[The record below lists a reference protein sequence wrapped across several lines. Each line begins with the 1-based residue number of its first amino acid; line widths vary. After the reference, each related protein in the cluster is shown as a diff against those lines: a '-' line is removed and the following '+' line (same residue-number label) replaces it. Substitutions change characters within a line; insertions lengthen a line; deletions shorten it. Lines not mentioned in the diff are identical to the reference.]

1 VGNTEVNSPEEYSAA
16 MNAAIDKMRKDER
29 NTIILYV
36 QDRNKT
42 EQFVVLRFN

>member
-1 VGNTEVNSPEEYSAA
+1 